1 MMRKREV
8 NQRKIRAA
16 VVGASGYTGVELIR
30 LLINHPAVEITALT
44 SESYAD
50 SSIGEVFPSL
60 SGLLSLT
67 CKKFDPHDVA
77 RESDL
82 IFLALPHKTAM
93 AAAVELLPLGKKVI
107 DLSADFRLRD
117 PKLYRQWY
125 GVDHVAPELLRE
137 AVYALPELYRRQ
149 LATARLAAVPG
160 CYPTAALLGLLPLV
174 KRELIDPDS
183 VVIDAI
189 SGASGAGRKVELP
202 LHFSELQGN
211 FRAYNVACHRHTP
224 EIEQELS
231 RWVGR
236 EVQVTFT
243 PHLAAAVRG
252 ILATMTATLVASKA
266 ADELLA
272 LFREWYEREPFVRI
286 LREGQFPE
294 TKHVA
299 GSNFCDIGL
308 AVDGRTRR
316 CIVVVAIDNLVK
328 GASGQAIQAMNVMSG
343 LDERAGLLTPAL
355 FP

>member
-1 MMRKREV
+1 MMQKRDTG
-8 NQRKIRAA
+8 RKIRAA

-44 SESYAD
+44 SESYPD
-50 SSIGEVFPSL
+50 LPIGDVFPSL
-60 SGLLSLT
+60 SGLLDLT
-67 CKKFDPHDVA
+67 CRKLDPQEVA
-77 RESDL
+77 KDADL
-82 IFLALPHKTAM
+82 IFLALPHKTSM
-93 AAAVELLPLGKKVI
+93 AAAAELLSLGRKVI

-117 PKLYRQWY
+117 PNVYRQWY
-125 GVDHVAPELLRE
+125 GVDHVAPDLLRE

-160 CYPTAALLGLLPLV
+160 CYPTAALLGLVPLV

-183 VVIDAI
+183 IVIDAI
-189 SGASGAGRKVELP
+189 SGASGAGRKPELP

-211 FRAYNVACHRHTP
+211 FKAYSVGCHRHTP

-231 RWVGR
+231 RWLGR
-236 EVQVTFT
+236 EVLVTFT

-252 ILATMTATLVASKA
+252 ILTTITATLVASKA
-266 ADELLA
+266 AHELLA
-272 LFREWYEREPFVRI
+272 IYQDWYQHEPFVRI
-286 LREGQFPE
+286 LREGRFPE

-343 LDERAGLLTPAL
+343 LDEVTGLQAPAL